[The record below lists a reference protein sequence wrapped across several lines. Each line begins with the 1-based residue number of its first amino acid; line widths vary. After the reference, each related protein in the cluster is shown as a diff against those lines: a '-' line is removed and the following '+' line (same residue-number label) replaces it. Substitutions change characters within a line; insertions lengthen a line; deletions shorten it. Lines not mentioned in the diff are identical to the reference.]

1 MYCRRIILVKWREVT
16 VNNQPKKNL
25 GALLLLGS
33 ILSVL
38 IIAGCSTGGQSHQ
51 SSVTPTT
58 GQSPV
63 GQATATM
70 NTGGTP
76 TIGGP
81 EADFQKL
88 RSNGNCPGSAA
99 GPDCFCATLGESS
112 CDYSVTI
119 KVADSAV
126 DEVDIT
132 GLTNREL
139 WTTALTFSTC
149 HLYMGGATAA
159 TVGGRVTKPGIYLFN
174 LGSQRVSL
182 DITPPSCQITI

>member
-1 MYCRRIILVKWREVT
+1 MTL
-16 VNNQPKKNL
+16 NNQPKKSL
-25 GALLLLGS
+25 SALVLLGS
-33 ILSVL
+33 ILAILLLS
-38 IIAGCSTGGQSHQ
+38 GCSAGGQS
-51 SSVTPTT
+51 SATATT
-58 GQSPV
+58 GQSSTAK
-63 GQATATM
+63 ATVTV

-81 EADFQKL
+81 VADFEKL

-119 KVADSAV
+119 KVADGAV

-132 GLTNREL
+132 GLTNKEL
-139 WTTALTFSTC
+139 WNTALTFSTC
-149 HLYMGGATAA
+149 HLYMGGATPA
-159 TVGGRVTKPGIYLFN
+159 TVGGQVTKPGIYLFD